1 MEKDYPGQEQNMD
14 DWSHY
19 LKFFIGLVA
28 IVNPLGILPI
38 FIDAS
43 SGMNHDEKKQTENL
57 ASCTVFIVLV
67 ISLVSGEAI
76 IRFFG
81 ISIASFKVA
90 GGILLLLGAISMLQA
105 RISPEKQSREEA
117 LDMESRKS
125 LAVVP
130 LGIPLLAGP
139 GAISTVI
146 LNAQKHLT
154 LTHYMIL
161 FTVITAVCVL
171 VWFILKLS
179 SVIAEKLGKT
189 GINLVTRIMG
199 LIMAAIG
206 VEFMAG
212 GLKQLLPGLA

>member
-1 MEKDYPGQEQNMD
+1 MF

-28 IVNPLGILPI
+28 IVNPIGIIPI
-38 FIDAS
+38 FIEAC
-43 SGMNHDEKKQTENL
+43 SGMNDDETGQTRNL
-57 ASCTVFIVLV
+57 ASYTVFIVLV
-67 ISLVSGEAI
+67 ISLVCGDSI

-81 ISIASFKVA
+81 ISIDSFRVA
-90 GGILLLLGAISMLQA
+90 GGFLLLSSALSMIQA
-105 RISPEKQSREEA
+105 RISPEKQTHEEA
-117 LDMESRKS
+117 LDMETRKS

-146 LNAQKHLT
+146 LNAQKHHT
-154 LTHYMIL
+154 LTHFLVL
-161 FTVITAVCVL
+161 FTVIAAVSVL
-171 VWFILKLS
+171 VWCMLRLS
-179 SVIAEKLGKT
+179 SAIAEKLGKT
-189 GINLVTRIMG
+189 GINLITRIMG

-206 VEFMAG
+206 VEFIAN